1 MLYIKYIT
9 MDTTKKL
16 IEIDN
21 KALEILKKQA
31 KLQKRSLKN
40 YIEFMLEETAAR
52 LSEPSEE
59 YKKMMDDKLELL
71 EKGSLKT
78 YSYKEVMRKYGR

>member
-1 MLYIKYIT
+1 MA
-9 MDTTKKL
+9 TTKKL

-40 YIEFMLEETAAR
+40 YIEFMLEDTAAR
-52 LSEPSEE
+52 FSEPSEE
-59 YKKMMDDKLELL
+59 YKAMMDDMIERD
-71 EKGSLKT
+71 EKGTLKT
-78 YSYKEVMRKYGR
+78 YSVSEVLKRYGREL